1 MLKVT
6 LTLAALAVTGAGPTL
21 AQQVPAI
28 QTVQTEAPG
37 AALPAGDPPAVLTR
51 RTGTPPPVNLM
62 SGKEAELNAKE
73 KRGVALSGEWRGG
86 KDRPARGQAGRV
98 TFTYGSTLPSVV
110 CAPLRVCN
118 LELQPGEVVQQID
131 LGDIARWKAT
141 PTAYGTGA
149 NQTSVIVIKASD
161 SGLTTTMTIATD
173 RRIYVVQLVSRTKD
187 WMPLV
192 AFVYPEDVQ
201 QDWDAYRAAVNR
213 RQQATTLSD
222 GLNAANLDFNFAIR
236 GDSPS
241 WRPVRVYTDGRKTY
255 IQFPSEMRYDESPA
269 LVAIGAD
276 DKEQLV
282 NYRASGDRYVVD
294 KVLRHAALISGVGDD
309 QTKVEILRKRN

>member
-6 LTLAALAVTGAGPTL
+6 LTLAALASTIAGPAL

-28 QTVQTEAPG
+28 QTAQTEAPG
-37 AALPAGDPPAVLTR
+37 AARPAGDPPAVLTR
-51 RTGTPPPVNLM
+51 RTGTPPPVNLL

-73 KRGVALSGEWRGG
+73 QRGVALSGEWRGG

-192 AFVYPEDVQ
+192 SFVYPEDVQ
-201 QDWDAYRAAVNR
+201 QDWDARPTSSFPAR
-213 RQQATTLSD
+213 CATTSPPPWWRSARMTRNSLSTT
-222 GLNAANLDFNFAIR
+222 GPAATAMWSTR
-236 GDSPS
+236 CCA
-241 WRPVRVYTDGRKTY
+241 
-255 IQFPSEMRYDESPA
+255 MR
-269 LVAIGAD
+269 
-276 DKEQLV
+276 
-282 NYRASGDRYVVD
+282 R
-294 KVLRHAALISGVGDD
+294 
-309 QTKVEILRKRN
+309 